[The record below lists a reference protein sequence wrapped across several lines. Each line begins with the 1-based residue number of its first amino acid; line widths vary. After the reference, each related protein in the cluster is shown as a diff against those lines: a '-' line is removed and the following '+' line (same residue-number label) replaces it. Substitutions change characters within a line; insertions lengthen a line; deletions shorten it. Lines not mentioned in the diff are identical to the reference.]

1 MAARPVITKFIELA
15 DAATVDLVATNP
27 KLAAS
32 IASGGGGASAFGD
45 LTDAATVDL
54 EAVNGPLGTK
64 LAALSAAIAA
74 RATQAALDALAA
86 TVSNVDNTSDADK
99 PVSTAQQAALDLK
112 ANSADLGTAAARQ
125 ADQDLRTTD
134 DVTFDGIAGSGNLEV
149 TGTSELSGNVSI
161 GGDPVIAA
169 SPLYVRKDFNSAS
182 SLDSVAYFWNAA
194 SGGNQK
200 NVLNLRGGTQ
210 STDYILA
217 ARTRNF
223 DPVLWVG
230 GDQRVGIKTT
240 APSVALDVTGD
251 IKASGVIQ
259 TGVYTVGTVPAAG
272 SYPGG
277 LIGVSDESGG
287 YTLAFSDG
295 TSWRRMADRAVIS

>member
-86 TVSNVDNTSDADK
+86 PVSNVDNTSDADK
-99 PVSTAQQAALDLK
+99 PVSTATQAALDLK

-125 ADQDLRTTD
+125 ADQDLQTTD
-134 DVTFDGIAGSGNLEV
+134 AVVFDSVNA
-149 TGTSELSGNVSI
+149 TGQSRLDEIV
-161 GGDPVIAA
+161 GDPVAQ
-169 SPLYVRKDFNSAS
+169 
-182 SLDSVAYFWNAA
+182 
-194 SGGNQK
+194 GGRPFFPNG
-200 NVLNLRGGTQ
+200 LNLAPFKKLNFGSDGN
-210 STDYILA
+210 STYS
-217 ARTRNF
+217 F
-223 DPVLWVG
+223 
-230 GDQRVGIKTT
+230 
-240 APSVALDVTGD
+240 SLDVTSFN
-251 IKASGVIQ
+251 IKSWGKPFEITGSVGTMMTIDPTSNGLVTVEHDLKVNGV
-259 TGVYTVGTVPAAG
+259 TGNKVYTVATVPAAS
-272 SYPGG
+272 SYAGG
-277 LIGVSDESGG
+277 LIAVSDETGG

-295 TSWRRMADRAVIS
+295 TSWRRVQDRAIIS